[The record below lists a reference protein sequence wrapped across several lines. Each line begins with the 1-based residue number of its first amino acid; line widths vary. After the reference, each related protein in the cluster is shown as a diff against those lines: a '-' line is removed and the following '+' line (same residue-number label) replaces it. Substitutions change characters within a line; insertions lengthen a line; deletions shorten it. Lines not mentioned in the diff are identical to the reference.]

1 MSLICNLFRVT
12 IQEVMVRHISRCP
25 VAALL
30 IFVALLV
37 SGCAQKSPEEK
48 VADLRSYYSAEL
60 NSFMVEEEPMTPE
73 VPEEE
78 GEATSDLAAEESAAP
93 TEGETIEPTP
103 AVEVSQKIHLDILI
117 KHRSDERLPGITVD
131 IGMVDANEVEKGHW
145 RVWFDTSEVMKANVT
160 PFTHILEDIGYEEG
174 DMFFAEIRHPVPV
187 EDRGE
192 YREFAATP

>member
-1 MSLICNLFRVT
+1 
-12 IQEVMVRHISRCP
+12 MVRHISRCP

-48 VADLRSYYSAEL
+48 VADLRSYYTAEL
-60 NSFMVEEEPMTPE
+60 NSFMVEEEPVSPE
-73 VPEEE
+73 VPELP
-78 GEATSDLAAEESAAP
+78 GDEESASVAEEP
-93 TEGETIEPTP
+93 AAEDEGDTIEPAPT
-103 AVEVSQKIHLDILI
+103 VEASQKIQLDILI
-117 KHRSDERLPGITVD
+117 KHRSEERLPGITVD

-145 RVWFDTSEVMKANVT
+145 RVWFDTSQIMKANVT
-160 PFTHILEDIGYEEG
+160 PFTHILEDVGYEEG